1 MDNRPLIRKYVE
13 EVESHK
19 QTKLIHSEAQK
30 LLITSNAKNNEL
42 IEQHAQKLKDKD
54 TRIEH
59 LELVMEDVR
68 QNTAVL
74 KAHFES
80 LKIDYQKSEV
90 QRQDTETTLGE
101 AMIQMR
107 DLTET
112 LKAQMMNSNV
122 RQGEMQAQIESLKMQ
137 VASGEAKLS
146 ERDKI
151 ISEMSKAAE
160 SMSQV
165 YDPMFSKL
173 WDKKKEKTEK
183 VRNNQEQVGTSSATS
198 TSKSTPC
205 YFCYCTETIHSNGML
220 FCKACG
226 SAVDQTATKNQKQA
240 GTSSATSTSTATFP
254 TLNYTMC
261 VNCYCEG
268 TLSFGVNGWLF
279 CNVCGSY

>member
-1 MDNRPLIRKYVE
+1 
-13 EVESHK
+13 
-19 QTKLIHSEAQK
+19 
-30 LLITSNAKNNEL
+30 
-42 IEQHAQKLKDKD
+42 
-54 TRIEH
+54 
-59 LELVMEDVR
+59 
-68 QNTAVL
+68 
-74 KAHFES
+74 
-80 LKIDYQKSEV
+80 
-90 QRQDTETTLGE
+90 
-101 AMIQMR
+101 MR

-137 VASGEAKLS
+137 VARGEAKLS
-146 ERDKI
+146 EKDKI
-151 ISEMSKAAE
+151 IAEMSKAAE

-183 VRNNQEQVGTSSATS
+183 VRNNQEQAGTSSATS
-198 TSKSTPC
+198 TSNTTPC
-205 YFCYCTETIHSNGML
+205 YFCYCTERIHSNGML

-226 SAVDQTATKNQKQA
+226 SAVDQAATKNQKQA